1 MLKLKFRKFTS
12 DDAEKFKLLNI
23 EWLEKFFKVE
33 PIDEKVLN
41 NPKSEILDPGG
52 FILMA
57 EIDSEVIGTFAYIKK
72 GDHLYEFS
80 KMAINPN
87 QRGKGYGNIMM
98 KYAISFAK
106 KHKWKKIILYSNTI
120 LKNSIHL
127 YRKYGFI
134 EVKMEEPVIYSRGN
148 IKMELDL
155 V

>member
-12 DDAEKFKLLNI
+12 DDAEKFKSLNV

-33 PIDEKVLN
+33 PIDERVLS

-52 FILMA
+52 FIVMA
-57 EIDSEVIGTFAYIKK
+57 EIDSKVIGTFAYIKK
-72 GDHLYEFS
+72 GDLLYEFS

-106 KHKWKKIILYSNTI
+106 K
-120 LKNSIHL
+120 
-127 YRKYGFI
+127 
-134 EVKMEEPVIYSRGN
+134 
-148 IKMELDL
+148 
-155 V
+155 

>member
-12 DDAEKFKLLNI
+12 DDTEKFKSLNV
-23 EWLEKFFKVE
+23 EWLKKFFKVE
-33 PIDEKVLN
+33 PIDERVLS
-41 NPKSEILDPGG
+41 NPKREILDPGG
-52 FILMA
+52 FIIMA

-72 GDHLYEFS
+72 GYRLYEFS

-120 LKNSIHL
+120 LNNSIHL

-134 EVKMEEPVIYSRGN
+134 EIKMEEPVVYSRGN

>member
-1 MLKLKFRKFTS
+1 MKIIICGAGKVGTS
-12 DDAEKFKLLNI
+12 IARHLVDQ
-23 EWLEKFFKVE
+23 
-33 PIDEKVLN
+33 
-41 NPKSEILDPGG
+41 G
-52 FILMA
+52 M
-57 EIDSEVIGTFAYIKK
+57 EVIGTFAYIKK

-155 V
+155 L